1 MAKKKEYINDIDWI
15 RVYQRVP
22 EITGLDLTLRGKAWE
37 GRYYINGEPHPYKQD
52 KLKVKLYDG
61 CVWLH
66 EQGGPSMALP
76 TWLTQYGGAN
86 DYKHAYE
93 IIRGKDKPLTTR
105 PEFVAKKEVVVYVSP
120 DVLQGAKAYDLN
132 KCPLFRWMCTLF
144 PEDRVREVWDRYNVT
159 TNSRGEAVFW
169 YTDAEGRV
177 CYDKIIRYLESGKR
191 DKTYGGSR
199 KFKTADGYTARP
211 YFGAHL
217 VEQGKPVNLV
227 ESEKSCLICTLYY
240 GGVWL
245 ATGGK
250 TNLKDVPEE
259 CVLWPDIDAI
269 PEWQDKGSIKEWWIG
284 EQVNE
289 TDDVADLVV
298 RKIINNL

>member
-1 MAKKKEYINDIDWI
+1 MSKKKEYINDIDWI

-37 GRYYINGEPHPYKQD
+37 GRYYINREPHPYKQD
-52 KLKVKLYDG
+52 KLKVRMYDG

-105 PEFVAKKEVVVYVSP
+105 PEFVAKKEQVNYVSP

-132 KCPLFRWMCTLF
+132 KCPLFRWMCTIF
-144 PEDRVREVWDRYNVT
+144 PEDHVREVWDRYNVST
-159 TNSRGEAVFW
+159 DNYGNAVFW
-169 YTDAEGRV
+169 YTDADGKI
-177 CYDKIIRYLESGKR
+177 CYDKRIKYLESGKR
-191 DKTYGGSR
+191 DKAYGGSR

-217 VEQGKPVNLV
+217 VEKGMPVNLV
-227 ESEKSCLICTLYY
+227 ESEKS
-240 GGVWL
+240 
-245 ATGGK
+245 
-250 TNLKDVPEE
+250 
-259 CVLWPDIDAI
+259 
-269 PEWQDKGSIKEWWIG
+269 
-284 EQVNE
+284 
-289 TDDVADLVV
+289 
-298 RKIINNL
+298 

>member
-37 GRYYINGEPHPYKQD
+37 GRYYINTEPHPYKAD
-52 KLKVKLYDG
+52 KLKIKLYNG

-66 EQGGPSMALP
+66 EQGGASMSLV
-76 TWLTQYGGAN
+76 TWLTLYGGAA
-86 DYKHAYE
+86 DYKHAYQ
-93 IIRGKDKPLTTR
+93 IIRGKDKPLLQK
-105 PEFVAKKEVVVYVSP
+105 PEFVAKKEQVNYVSP

-132 KCPLFRWMCTLF
+132 KCPLFRWMCRIF
-144 PEDRVREVWDRYNVT
+144 PEDHVREVWDRYNVST
-159 TNSRGEAVFW
+159 DNYGNAVFW
-169 YTDAEGRV
+169 YTDADGKI
-177 CYDKIIRYLESGKR
+177 CYDKRIKYLESGKR

-217 VEQGKPVNLV
+217 VEKGLPVNIV
-227 ESEKSCLICTLYY
+227 ESEKSCLICCLYY

-250 TNLKDVPEE
+250 SNLKDVPDE

-269 PEWQDKGSIKEWWIG
+269 SEWQGKGNVMEWWSG
-284 EQVNE
+284 EAVDE
-289 TDDVADLVV
+289 HDDIADLIV
-298 RKIINNL
+298 KKL